1 MKKIFLKKR
10 ILYIPKLLSVKNQFS
25 RTLKFLFN
33 NFNLKE
39 DNSLI
44 RPYYKKLCYLLLDEF
59 LYENNLNY
67 LMKKQFHILI
77 KHHSF
82 LYRIENRSQ
91 YMAKFNKMKK
101 IKLFKKKRKSW
112 TRKEKQLA
120 RFKRKLINKH
130 KILDRYNNITMLRS
144 NYKNRYE
151 LNLISRMK
159 LKKKWSVL

>member
-1 MKKIFLKKR
+1 
-10 ILYIPKLLSVKNQFS
+10 
-25 RTLKFLFN
+25 
-33 NFNLKE
+33 
-39 DNSLI
+39 
-44 RPYYKKLCYLLLDEF
+44 
-59 LYENNLNY
+59 
-67 LMKKQFHILI
+67 MKKQFHILI